1 MLDGERTLQRIVAE
15 AATLFNQRG
24 FQSGSMA
31 ELMRQ
36 LASKSHLESYLESE
50 VKLLQRRKN

>member
-50 VKLLQRRKN
+50 VCCFSAEKN